1 MNFNNFTYLICSG
14 LGVGNLSFFPGT
26 LASISVLPLAWIIKN
41 QFSFEFFTILI
52 FTYSI
57 VGIILV
63 NFQIKGKKN
72 KDPSYI
78 VIDEHIGQ
86 LISLIF
92 CEQKIFEYFFSF
104 VLFRFFDIV
113 KPFPINLI
121 DKKTG
126 AIYVI
131 LDDIIAGIFVSL
143 IFLLFI

>member
-1 MNFNNFTYLICSG
+1 MNFKNLSYFICSG

-26 LASISVLPLAWIIKN
+26 LASISVLPLAWIIKDR
-41 QFSFEFFTILI
+41 FSFDFFI
-52 FTYSI
+52 FIISTYSI
-57 VGIILV
+57 IGIILV
-63 NFQIKGKKN
+63 NFQIKNKKN

-92 CEQKIFEYFFSF
+92 CEQKITEYFVSF

-113 KPFPINLI
+113 KPFPINFI

-131 LDDIIAGIFVSL
+131 LDDIIAGIFVCL